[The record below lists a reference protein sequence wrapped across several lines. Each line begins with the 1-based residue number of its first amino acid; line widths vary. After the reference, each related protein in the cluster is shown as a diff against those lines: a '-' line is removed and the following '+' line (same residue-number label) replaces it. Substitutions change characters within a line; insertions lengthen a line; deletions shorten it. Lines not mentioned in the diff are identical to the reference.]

1 MRKILIVTGTRA
13 EYGLLKK
20 LIFRLQSDNEIETSV
35 AVTGT
40 HLSKQHGM
48 TIESIKNDQVKNIH
62 QVDLKIEGDT
72 PVDLCDGIG
81 LGLSGFSRLF
91 TSLKPDLVV
100 VLGDRYELWAAT
112 IAATLS
118 NIPIAHIHGGEST
131 EGAMDEAVRHSITK
145 MSHLHFC
152 SHETYRKRIIRMG
165 ENPNHVWNVGAVGLD
180 RIREMKFYSRAELEA
195 KLGTTLTRV
204 NILCTFHP
212 VTLDESQ
219 STNEIQQLV
228 DVLTKTV
235 TENNDIKVFI
245 TLPNAD
251 PFSDHI
257 RAKWQKLIANFPD
270 QIFGFVNLG
279 DQLYLSL
286 MKEVNVVLGNS
297 SSGILE
303 APFLKKAVLNIGRR
317 QEGRLISPHILHS
330 DGSALNLEATLKKAI
345 SNEFQDFVQK
355 ADSIY
360 GDGHSVE
367 KIYQILKNEN
377 LNGIIFKKFHN
388 NEQL

>member
-20 LIFRLQSDNEIETSV
+20 LIFRLQLDNEIETSV

-48 TIESIKNDQVKNIH
+48 TIDLIVNDQVKNIH

-72 PVDLCDGIG
+72 PVELCDGIG
-81 LGLSGFSRLF
+81 IGLTGFSRLF
-91 TSLKPDLVV
+91 TKLRPDLVV
-100 VLGDRYELWAAT
+100 LLGDRYELWGAAIAAT
-112 IAATLS
+112 IA
-118 NIPIAHIHGGEST
+118 NVPIAHIHGGEST
-131 EGAMDEAVRHSITK
+131 EGLIDEAVRHSITK

-152 SHETYRKRIIRMG
+152 SHDVYKKRIIKMG
-165 ENPNHVWNVGAVGLD
+165 ESPDRVWNVGAVGLD
-180 RIREMKFYSRAELEA
+180 RIRKIKYFSKEEIGA
-195 KLGTTLTRV
+195 KLGTPLAGI

-212 VTLDESQ
+212 VTLDETQ
-219 STNEIQQLV
+219 SANEIQVLV
-228 DVLTKTV
+228 NALTKIITN
-235 TENNDIKVFI
+235 NNDAKVFI

-251 PFSDHI
+251 TFSGHI
-257 RAKWQKLIANFPD
+257 RAKWQELIANFPD
-270 QIFGFVNLG
+270 KIYGFVNLG

-303 APFLKKAVLNIGRR
+303 APFLKKAVVDIGRR
-317 QEGRLISPHILHS
+317 QEGRLRSPHVLHS
-330 DGSALNLEATLKKAI
+330 DGSAANLESILKKSI
-345 SNEFQDFVQK
+345 SNEFQAFVQK
-355 ADSIY
+355 AESIY

-367 KIYQILKNEN
+367 KIYQILKNQN
-377 LNGIIFKKFHN
+377 LNGIIFKKFYDG
-388 NEQL
+388 ELV